1 MDRHW
6 DCYAT
11 MSIVHFMAYP
21 AVMSGDGDI
30 AEAVA
35 DIVRDPFFGG
45 IELTRIN
52 DVSVRSE
59 VRRIAR
65 EGHLPIRYC
74 ANPVLVSSHLD
85 PNSLDETLRRA
96 TVSELKTTIDEAVE
110 LGASR
115 FTFMSGRDPKP
126 TDRPAAL
133 DALIRSTRELCE
145 YGHERGV
152 GLTCET
158 FDQDVDK
165 KALIGP
171 SETAVHY
178 ATAVRRDYPDFGL
191 LYDLS
196 HQPLLR
202 EESQAALELLGDLV
216 VHVHI
221 GNCVID
227 PALNGYGDVHPY
239 FGWPGS
245 VVDVPE
251 VVTFIRA
258 LFRVGYLAEDKPN
271 RPWVSFE
278 VRPQPGETTANVI
291 AGAKRVWQEAW
302 AKA

>member
-6 DCYAT
+6 DAYAT

-21 AVMSGDGDI
+21 AVMSGDGEI
-30 AEAVA
+30 AGTVA
-35 DIVRDPFFGG
+35 DIVHDPFFGG

-52 DVSVRSE
+52 DAAERSE

-65 EGHLPIRYC
+65 EGHLPVRYS
-74 ANPVLVSSHLD
+74 ANPIVLSGQLD
-85 PNSLDETLRRA
+85 PNSLDERLRRG
-96 TVSELKTTIDEAVE
+96 TVSELKTRIDEAVE

-115 FTFMSGRDPKP
+115 FTFMSGRDPGR

-145 YGHERGV
+145 YGHEKGV
-152 GLTCET
+152 GLACET

-171 SETAVHY
+171 SETAVRY
-178 ATAVRRDYPDFGL
+178 AAAVRRDYPDFGL

-202 EESQAALELLGDLV
+202 EESQAALELLGDSV

-227 PALNGYGDVHPY
+227 PALAGYGDAHPR

-258 LFRVGYLAEDKPN
+258 LFRVGYLADDRPN

-278 VRPQPGETTANVI
+278 VRPQSGETAANVI

-302 AKA
+302 SKA